1 MFNFKILKM
10 KKSLIIFSVLFMSLL
25 VSGHEYVLLA
35 YKYKVQKG
43 DSLEMH
49 LFVADGFNIQLERPM
64 QTAITKKFELITQQ
78 GTTDLLAETKD
89 QSLPVVNMKVDF
101 DGQGLLHME
110 RDYSRIS
117 LPTDKFLA
125 YLKEDHIE
133 NITVKKDPAK
143 KMQRERYSRYI
154 KALVQ
159 SGKPGN
165 DTLYKKKTGQLFE
178 IILLQ
183 NPYLIHAGDMIKA
196 QVFFMNKPLRNKVIT
211 ARNRTG
217 NENTLFLTSRTN
229 SNGICSFNL
238 PRKGEWFIHATQM
251 IPCPDP
257 TDSDWESF
265 WTSYSFEIQ

>member
-1 MFNFKILKM
+1 M
-10 KKSLIIFSVLFMSLL
+10 KKMLIIISVLFITLL
-25 VSGHEYVLLA
+25 VFGHEYILLA

-43 DSLEMH
+43 DTLEMH

-64 QTAITKKFELITQQ
+64 QSVITKKFELITIQ
-78 GTTDLLAETKD
+78 GITNLLAETKD
-89 QSLPVVNMKVDF
+89 QTLPIVNRKVDF
-101 DGQGLLHME
+101 DGLGLLHLE
-110 RDYSRIS
+110 RDYARIS

-133 NITVKKDPAK
+133 NITVKKDDEK
-143 KMQRERYSRYI
+143 KLQRERYSRYI

-165 DTLYKKKTGQLFE
+165 DSLFNKRIGQRFE
-178 IILLQ
+178 IVLLQ
-183 NPYLIHAGDMIKA
+183 NPYLLHPGSIIKA
-196 QVFFMNKPLRNKVIT
+196 QVLFMDKPLANKVIT

-217 NENTLFLTSRTN
+217 NENTLFLTSRTDT
-229 SNGICSFNL
+229 NGICSFNL

-251 IPCPDP
+251 IPCPDK

-265 WTSYSFEIQ
+265 WASYSFEIQ

>member
-1 MFNFKILKM
+1 M
-10 KKSLIIFSVLFMSLL
+10 KKMLIIISVLFITSL
-25 VSGHEYVLLA
+25 VSGHEYMLLA

-43 DSLEMH
+43 DTLEMH

-64 QTAITKKFELITQQ
+64 QTRLTKKFELITQQ

-89 QSLPVVNMKVDF
+89 QTLPIVNRKVDF
-101 DGQGLLHME
+101 DGLGLLHLE

-133 NITVKKDPAK
+133 NITVKKDPAN

-159 SGKPGN
+159 SGKPAN
-165 DTLYKKKTGQLFE
+165 TDMLYKKKTGQAFE
-178 IILLQ
+178 IVLLQ
-183 NPYLIHAGDMIKA
+183 NPYLLKTGETLKA
-196 QVFFMNKPLRNKVIT
+196 QIFFMDKLLVNKVVT

-217 NENTLFLTSRTN
+217 NANTLFLTSRTDA
-229 SNGICSFNL
+229 NGICSFKL

-251 IPCPDP
+251 IPCPDK

-265 WTSYSFEIQ
+265 WASYSFEIQ